1 MRYLVTGG
9 GGFIGSNFVRE
20 LLDRGEQVRVVD
32 NFSTGR
38 RENLK
43 EFTGQFEL
51 YEGDIRS
58 FWTMSDACQD
68 VDCIIHL
75 AALPSVFRSV
85 EDPLTSTDINVNGTA
100 TVLEAARRQGVK
112 KVMSASSSS
121 VYGDTPTLPKHE
133 EMPLSPLSPY
143 AATKMLGEHYCRLYH
158 DLYGLTAI
166 SFRFFNVFGPKQNPD
181 SEYAAVVPKFI
192 ACLQEGRQPTVYGDG
207 EQTRDF
213 TYIDNVI
220 EAVLGASRQDKI
232 TCGEYNL
239 ACGSQYTVNA
249 LIEQLARILGKP
261 GDAVY
266 VDARP
271 GDIVHSYAEVGK
283 LERDFG
289 FKAHI
294 GFEEGLEKTIAYY
307 ERENRLSNCV
317 TG

>member
-20 LLDRGEQVRVVD
+20 LLDRDEQVRVVD

-43 EFTGQFEL
+43 EFGGQFEL
-51 YEGDIRS
+51 VEGDIRH

-68 VDCIIHL
+68 IDYVIHL

-85 EDPLTSTDINVNGTA
+85 EDPLTSTDININGTA

-112 KVMSASSSS
+112 KVMSA
-121 VYGDTPTLPKHE
+121 
-133 EMPLSPLSPY
+133 
-143 AATKMLGEHYCRLYH
+143 
-158 DLYGLTAI
+158 
-166 SFRFFNVFGPKQNPD
+166 
-181 SEYAAVVPKFI
+181 VVPKFI
-192 ACLQEGRQPTVYGDG
+192 ACLQEDRKPTVYGDG

-220 EAVLGASRQDKI
+220 EAVLGACAQDKV

-239 ACGSQYTVNA
+239 ACGGQYTVNA

-261 GDAVY
+261 ADAVY

-271 GDIVHSYAEVGK
+271 GDIVHSYADVSK

-289 FKAHI
+289 FKAGI
-294 GFEEGLEKTIAYY
+294 GFDEGLAKTIAYY
-307 ERENRLSNCV
+307 ERENRLSDRV
-317 TG
+317 AR